1 MNLPTQFKLVVMK
14 VLIKVPLLLFVLLAY
29 AVLAMTFPSHLGV
42 SKKEISADAV
52 IPAVI
57 STDSEDGSEE
67 VTPSET
73 GGPVEVKPEPLPME
87 KPTGVHRGPKPIFKI
102 GLISSASLNVTINDL
117 LIIAALFLLFIEIF
131 KATRSDSGSII
142 DHMLSTFV
150 FIAYLVA
157 FLIWAPAG
165 TGTFLILGIISLIDV
180 LCGFSVSIPSA
191 RKDIAFD
198 R

>member
-1 MNLPTQFKLVVMK
+1 MK

-42 SKKEISADAV
+42 SKKEVSADAV
-52 IPAVI
+52 IPAAAAV
-57 STDSEDGSEE
+57 DSEDGSEE
-67 VTPSET
+67 GTSPET
-73 GGPVEVKPEPLPME
+73 DGPAEVKMDALPVEKVAAIH
-87 KPTGVHRGPKPIFKI
+87 TGPKPIFKI
-102 GLISSASLNVTINDL
+102 GLISTASLKVTINDL
-117 LIIAALFLLFIEIF
+117 LIIAALFLLFFEIF

-157 FLIWAPAG
+157 FLIWVPAG
-165 TGTFLILGIISLIDV
+165 TSTFLILGIISLIDV